1 MLHHFFH
8 SIEGIELPA
17 QFTYPFHYTPHP
29 LSVIAAGEV
38 QDYLTSHYDFSPET
52 HKGKMFGV
60 LVVRTPDGSLGYLAA
75 FSGLLD
81 GAAVHPYF
89 VPPVYDLTRP
99 DGYFRIE
106 ESHISDINLRVAA
119 IKDSDAYRTAKCRA
133 ESVRREAAE
142 AIEAARRTMRQAKEE
157 RDRRRHQSLTDDERE
172 AMVRESQY
180 LKAETKRVER
190 HWGQQ
195 CAEAEAALREL
206 DESIA
211 SLKEERRQR
220 SAALQDWLFR
230 QFVMLNGRGES
241 VALPELFVD
250 TPQGTPPAGAG
261 ECAAPK
267 LLQYAY
273 LNNLQPIAM
282 AEFWWGASPKNEVRI
297 DREYYPACQGKCGP
311 ILRFMLQGLDVE
323 PNPLDEIHTAPRG
336 EVEILYEDRWLMVVC
351 KPHDMLSVPGR
362 ESSRSLI
369 DSLRSHLS
377 GASDCPCCSS
387 DAELQDG
394 YVSELQ
400 GGHQH
405 GNSDKAVEPL
415 IVHRLD
421 MATSGLLI
429 VAKDPATHASLQR
442 QFEQRTVSKRYKAI
456 LEGTGLPAE
465 GTISLPLAADYLN
478 RPRQL
483 VDHVAGKEA
492 VTHYRVIRETE
503 DGRTHIYFYPKTG
516 RTHQLRLHAAHADG
530 LNAPIVGD
538 TLYGRPSDR
547 LYLHAESITFV
558 HPATGE
564 EMTIVREADF

>member
-1 MLHHFFH
+1 
-8 SIEGIELPA
+8 
-17 QFTYPFHYTPHP
+17 
-29 LSVIAAGEV
+29 
-38 QDYLTSHYDFSPET
+38 
-52 HKGKMFGV
+52 
-60 LVVRTPDGSLGYLAA
+60 
-75 FSGLLD
+75 
-81 GAAVHPYF
+81 
-89 VPPVYDLTRP
+89 
-99 DGYFRIE
+99 
-106 ESHISDINLRVAA
+106 
-119 IKDSDAYRTAKCRA
+119 
-133 ESVRREAAE
+133 
-142 AIEAARRTMRQAKEE
+142 
-157 RDRRRHQSLTDDERE
+157 
-172 AMVRESQY
+172 
-180 LKAETKRVER
+180 
-190 HWGQQ
+190 
-195 CAEAEAALREL
+195 
-206 DESIA
+206 
-211 SLKEERRQR
+211 
-220 SAALQDWLFR
+220 
-230 QFVMLNGRGES
+230 
-241 VALPELFVD
+241 
-250 TPQGTPPAGAG
+250 
-261 ECAAPK
+261 
-267 LLQYAY
+267 
-273 LNNLQPIAM
+273 M